1 MRAPQGHCR
10 KEYIVNATQLIG
22 RLTKNP
28 ELRYTPSQVAVCKFT
43 LAVNRMKKDDGAD
56 FIPITVFGKTAE
68 VAEKYLHKGK
78 QVAIEGR
85 IQTGSYEK
93 DGEKRY
99 TTDVIANRVHFISDK
114 TEQKAERSKPDSFQ
128 EIEEDIPF

>member
-1 MRAPQGHCR
+1 MNC
-10 KEYIVNATQLIG
+10 VQLIG
-22 RLTKNP
+22 RCVRDP

-99 TTDVIANRVHFISDK
+99 TTDVIANRVHFVAA
-114 TEQKAERSKPDSFQ
+114 EQKAEKPDSFQ